1 MANNGYTAATAT
13 SIPIKLLDDPL
24 LLRDA
29 ETLKYCGEKIGKVAL
44 GLAFAFD
51 LYLEKKMKLIKSNF
65 FSVVCI
71 LISIF
76 MFAFFTFSLF
86 FIDED
91 KYMILFATF
100 FLGIL
105 FSMISTSKIEYDEKQ
120 IFIEMFLWK
129 KIIIISQIKSI
140 TYSGI
145 PNVCTFECS
154 SGKTYVPLFYPKKKL
169 REMLELIK
177 KNNPAIIVIKEIG

>member
-1 MANNGYTAATAT
+1 
-13 SIPIKLLDDPL
+13 
-24 LLRDA
+24 
-29 ETLKYCGEKIGKVAL
+29 
-44 GLAFAFD
+44 
-51 LYLEKKMKLIKSNF
+51 MKLIKSNF
-65 FSVVCI
+65 ISVVCI
-71 LISIF
+71 LIAIF